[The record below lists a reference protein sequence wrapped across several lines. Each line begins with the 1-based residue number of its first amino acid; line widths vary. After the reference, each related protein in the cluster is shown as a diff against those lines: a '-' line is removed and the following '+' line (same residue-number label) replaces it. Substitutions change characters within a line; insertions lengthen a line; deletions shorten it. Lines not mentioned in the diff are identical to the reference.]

1 MSETMWTREGQSQ
14 LGKNNR
20 ELENISPSFTLL
32 SGEYLAFKLAQRSF
46 YKEVCLIQSGFKEDQ
61 FLTVAKQTLEFQ
73 YNKRRKEEKSLLES
87 DILPQVIHQIYCSL
101 TLMKEIICKGILF
114 LPCCLQH

>member
-1 MSETMWTREGQSQ
+1 MWMKEGQGQ

-20 ELENISPSFTLL
+20 TLENIYIAFTLL
-32 SGEYLAFKLAQRSF
+32 SGEYQAFKLAQRSF

-73 YNKRRKEEKSLLES
+73 YNKRRKDEKEKL
-87 DILPQVIHQIYCSL
+87 
-101 TLMKEIICKGILF
+101 
-114 LPCCLQH
+114 